1 MAKRRAQGRQQFAR
15 TDRIAEVLR
24 EVIATELERIGD
36 ERLDLVTVT
45 GVIVANDFAAARVFY
60 SSMLAEASAG
70 PDVVVEALEEVR
82 WRVQQ
87 VVNRSVSTRK
97 TPQIEFVADDVL
109 TTAMRI
115 EDILAGRV
123 ETGVGTYDVAA
134 PPSEQGDPA
143 ADVDG
148 SLEPGAESSASA
160 DDDNHA

>member
-1 MAKRRAQGRQQFAR
+1 MARRRAQGRPQFAR

-36 ERLDLVTVT
+36 ERLDLVTIT
-45 GVIVANDFAAARVFY
+45 GVTVANDFAAARVFY

-70 PDVVVEALEEVR
+70 PDVVVEALEAVR

-97 TPQIEFVADDVL
+97 TPQIEFVVDDVL
-109 TTAMRI
+109 NSAMRI

-123 ETGVGTYDVAA
+123 ETGIGTHGASPA
-134 PPSEQGDPA
+134 SDPIESDRAA
-143 ADVDG
+143 ADLDDG
-148 SLEPGAESSASA
+148 DTPTS
-160 DDDNHA
+160 